1 MTGPPP
7 TPRTRGVDRR
17 LLIDGKLLETS
28 RTFPSLNP
36 ATGEV
41 LGHAPDATVA
51 DAEAAVA
58 AARRAFDE
66 TDWSTN
72 TELRIRCL
80 EQFHQALVDHRD
92 ELAALTIAEVGA
104 TEALCQ
110 GAQLD
115 QPIAIVRYYADL
127 LKTYPMTEDLGN
139 IESRG
144 MQHHRWVEKEAGGVV
159 AAIIAYNYPNQL
171 ALAKLAPALA
181 AGCTVVL
188 KSAPDTPLITLA
200 LGELIANHTD
210 IPAGVVN
217 VLSGA
222 DPEVGAALTTSPD
235 VDMVTFTGST
245 PTGRRIMSAASDTLK
260 KVFLELGG
268 KSAAI
273 VLDDAD
279 FNTAALFSAF
289 SMVTHAG
296 QGCALTSRLL
306 VHKKNHDE
314 IVEMIKNNFGLVR
327 YGDPADPG
335 TYMGPLISEKQRD
348 KVDGMVKRAV
358 EAGATLVTGGEK
370 VDPGYFYTPTLLTN
384 VDPDSEIAQEEVFG
398 PVLVVIAYD
407 DDDDAVRIANNS
419 IYGLSGAVFGSQ
431 DRALALAR
439 RIRTG
444 TFSINGGNYF
454 SPDSPFGGYKQSGI
468 GREMGTAGLEEF
480 LESKT
485 FATVVSMSGPLDG
498 IRVLEVAMYGF
509 VPSAGAVLREWG
521 ADVIKVEH
529 AVTGDP
535 QRGLRQTGLLR
546 VEGDPNPNIEHA
558 NRGKRSL
565 GLDMSVPE
573 GKEVLLEL
581 AKRADVFLTSFL
593 PGHRQKFGIDVD
605 DIRAVNPKIIYARGS
620 ALGPR
625 GEESVK
631 GGYDMTAFWCRAGT
645 AATITPP
652 GTPGHGRPARTGLR
666 RHHLRHQPRGR
677 DRRRAAEAGA
687 HR

>member
-1 MTGPPP
+1 MAQTPTVTDSRQSDTAARTG
-7 TPRTRGVDRR
+7 GAAADRR
-17 LLIDGKLLETS
+17 LLIGGQLIDTG
-28 RTFPSLNP
+28 RVFPSLNP
-36 ATGEV
+36 ATAEV
-41 LGHAPDATVA
+41 LGHAPDATVD
-51 DAEAAVA
+51 DARAAVA
-58 AARRAFDE
+58 AARRAFDT

-72 TELRIRCL
+72 VELRVRCL
-80 EQFHQALVDHRD
+80 RQLHAALVEHRD

-115 QPIAIVRYYADL
+115 QPIEIVRYYADL
-127 LKTYPMTEDLGN
+127 LAAYPMTEDLGN
-139 IESRG
+139 ITSRG
-144 MQHHRWVEKEAGGVV
+144 MQHHRWVEKEAAGVV

-200 LGELIANHTD
+200 LGELIAEHTD
-210 IPAGVVN
+210 IPDGVVN

-222 DPEVGAALTTSPD
+222 DPEVGAVLTTDPD

-245 PTGRRIMSAASDTLK
+245 PTGRRIMAAASETLK

-279 FNTAALFSAF
+279 FGTAALFSAF

-306 VHKKNHDE
+306 VPAEHKDQ
-314 IVEMIKNNFGLVR
+314 IVELVKDNFGHVR
-327 YGDPADPG
+327 LGNPADPSV
-335 TYMGPLISEKQRD
+335 YMGPLISEKQRD
-348 KVDGMVKRAV
+348 KVDGLVKRAV

-370 VDPGYFYTPTLLTN
+370 VDPGYFYTPTLLAD

-398 PVLVVIAYD
+398 PVLAVIAYE

-419 IYGLSGAVFGSQ
+419 IYGLSGAVFGS
-431 DRALALAR
+431 DERALAVAR

-485 FATVVSMSGPLDG
+485 FAQVVG
-498 IRVLEVAMYGF
+498 
-509 VPSAGAVLREWG
+509 
-521 ADVIKVEH
+521 
-529 AVTGDP
+529 
-535 QRGLRQTGLLR
+535 
-546 VEGDPNPNIEHA
+546 
-558 NRGKRSL
+558 
-565 GLDMSVPE
+565 
-573 GKEVLLEL
+573 
-581 AKRADVFLTSFL
+581 
-593 PGHRQKFGIDVD
+593 
-605 DIRAVNPKIIYARGS
+605 
-620 ALGPR
+620 
-625 GEESVK
+625 
-631 GGYDMTAFWCRAGT
+631 
-645 AATITPP
+645 
-652 GTPGHGRPARTGLR
+652 
-666 RHHLRHQPRGR
+666 
-677 DRRRAAEAGA
+677 
-687 HR
+687 

>member
-1 MTGPPP
+1 M
-7 TPRTRGVDRR
+7 
-17 LLIDGKLLETS
+17 
-28 RTFPSLNP
+28 
-36 ATGEV
+36 

-72 TELRIRCL
+72 IELRIRCL
-80 EQFHQALVDHRD
+80 EQFHRALVDHRD

-104 TEALCQ
+104 TPALCQ

-115 QPIAIVRYYADL
+115 QPIEIVRYYADL

-144 MQHHRWVEKEAGGVV
+144 MQHHRWVEKEAAGVV

-222 DPEVGAALTTSPD
+222 DPEVGAVLTTSPD

-245 PTGRRIMSAASDTLK
+245 PTGRRIMAAASDTLK

-306 VHKKNHDE
+306 VPKTHHDE
-314 IVEMIKNNFGLVR
+314 IVETDQEQLR
-327 YGDPADPG
+327 PG
-335 TYMGPLISEKQRD
+335 ALRRPYRPDTYMGPLISEKQRD

-370 VDPGYFYTPTLLTN
+370 VDPGLLLYADAAHRRRPRQRDRPGRG
-384 VDPDSEIAQEEVFG
+384 VRPGARRHRLRRRRRRGAHRQQLD
-398 PVLVVIAYD
+398 LR
-407 DDDDAVRIANNS
+407 AVRRGVRQPGSRA
-419 IYGLSGAVFGSQ
+419 GGGPPHPDRHVLHQRRQLLQPRQPVRRLQAVRHRPR
-431 DRALALAR
+431 D
-439 RIRTG
+439 
-444 TFSINGGNYF
+444 
-454 SPDSPFGGYKQSGI
+454 
-468 GREMGTAGLEEF
+468 
-480 LESKT
+480 
-485 FATVVSMSGPLDG
+485 
-498 IRVLEVAMYGF
+498 
-509 VPSAGAVLREWG
+509 
-521 ADVIKVEH
+521 
-529 AVTGDP
+529 
-535 QRGLRQTGLLR
+535 
-546 VEGDPNPNIEHA
+546 
-558 NRGKRSL
+558 
-565 GLDMSVPE
+565 
-573 GKEVLLEL
+573 
-581 AKRADVFLTSFL
+581 
-593 PGHRQKFGIDVD
+593 GHR
-605 DIRAVNPKIIYARGS
+605 RARGVPGIEDVRDGGVGHEQ
-620 ALGPR
+620 ATGRHPR
-625 GEESVK
+625 
-631 GGYDMTAFWCRAGT
+631 
-645 AATITPP
+645 
-652 GTPGHGRPARTGLR
+652 
-666 RHHLRHQPRGR
+666 PRGR
-677 DRRRAAEAGA
+677 DVRVRAVGGRRAARVGRRRHQGRARR

>member
-1 MTGPPP
+1 MQKEAP
-7 TPRTRGVDRR
+7 TIAQEQRADRK
-17 LLIDGKLLETS
+17 LLIGGALRETP
-28 RTFPSLNP
+28 RTFPSVNP

-41 LGHAPDATVA
+41 FGYAPDATVA
-51 DAEAAVA
+51 DAQAAVA
-58 AARRAFDE
+58 AARQAFDN

-72 TELRIRCL
+72 TELRVHCL
-80 EQFHQALVDHRD
+80 EQLHRALVEHRD
-92 ELAALTIAEVGA
+92 ELAALTTTEVGA
-104 TEALCQ
+104 TAALCA

-115 QPIAIVRYYADL
+115 GPIDIVRYYADL
-127 LKTYPMTEDLGN
+127 LKTYPLTEDLGN

-144 MQHHRWVEKEAGGVV
+144 MQHHRWVEKEAAGVV

-200 LGELIANHTD
+200 LGELIADHTD

-222 DPEVGAALTTSPD
+222 DPEVGAVLTTSPD

-245 PTGRRIMSAASDTLK
+245 PTGRRIMAAASETLK

-306 VHKKNHDE
+306 VPAKHKDE
-314 IVEMIKNNFGLVR
+314 IVELIKNNFGLVR
-327 YGDPADPG
+327 YGDPTDPK

-370 VDPGYFYTPTLLTN
+370 VDPGFFYTPTLLAD

-398 PVLVVIAYD
+398 PVLAVIAYD

-419 IYGLSGAVFGSQ
+419 IYGLSGAVFGSE
-431 DRALALAR
+431 DRALAVAR

-480 LESKT
+480 MEAKT
-485 FATVVSMSGPLDG
+485 FA
-498 IRVLEVAMYGF
+498 RVL
-509 VPSAGAVLREWG
+509 S
-521 ADVIKVEH
+521 
-529 AVTGDP
+529 
-535 QRGLRQTGLLR
+535 
-546 VEGDPNPNIEHA
+546 
-558 NRGKRSL
+558 
-565 GLDMSVPE
+565 
-573 GKEVLLEL
+573 
-581 AKRADVFLTSFL
+581 
-593 PGHRQKFGIDVD
+593 
-605 DIRAVNPKIIYARGS
+605 
-620 ALGPR
+620 
-625 GEESVK
+625 
-631 GGYDMTAFWCRAGT
+631 
-645 AATITPP
+645 
-652 GTPGHGRPARTGLR
+652 
-666 RHHLRHQPRGR
+666 
-677 DRRRAAEAGA
+677 
-687 HR
+687 